1 MPYNLVLPLLFDKNN
16 HCYNIYINYLKC
28 IKNNN
33 NNKNCNNLLLQF
45 KKCK

>member
-1 MPYNLVLPLLFDKNN
+1 MPYNLVLPMLFDKNN
-16 HCYNIYINYLKC
+16 HCYNIYINYIKC
-28 IKNNN
+28 IKN